1 MEKKV
6 TFNLSLK
13 LSFSKILENDM
24 KFSFTRILKITPQG
38 FFLAFEGNQNVTE
51 GFFRF
56 KS

>member
-24 KFSFTRILKITPQG
+24 KFSFTRILKSTPQG
-38 FFLAFEGNQNVTE
+38 FFWRLKET
-51 GFFRF
+51 
-56 KS
+56 KT

>member
-24 KFSFTRILKITPQG
+24 KFFFTRILKITPQG
-38 FFLAFEGNQNVTE
+38 FFWRLKET
-51 GFFRF
+51 
-56 KS
+56 KT